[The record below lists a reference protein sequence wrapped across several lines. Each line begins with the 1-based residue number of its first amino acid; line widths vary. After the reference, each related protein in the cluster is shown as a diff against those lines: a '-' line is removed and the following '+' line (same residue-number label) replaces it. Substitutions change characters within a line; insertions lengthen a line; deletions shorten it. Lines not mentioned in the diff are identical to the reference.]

1 MAKQQI
7 LTAIDLGT
15 EKTVALIASLGM
27 DDLHELQVLGVS
39 VLPSSGMKKSQIV
52 DLEAVI
58 TTLSKALDAAERMAG
73 TEARQALVSI
83 TGAHIDS
90 MNSKGVV
97 AVAAPSQEI
106 SSEDIARV
114 IEAARAISLPP
125 SKRVVHVIPQDFSVD
140 TQTGIKDPL
149 GMTGIRLE
157 SEAHIITATN
167 TALKN
172 LEKSINDVGLN
183 VSAFVFSGLAAA
195 TAVLTET
202 EKELGV
208 VSVDIGAGTSSLCCY
223 VDGSLQHSATI
234 PIGARHITQDIALGC
249 RISLEAAEKVKL
261 ALSKDPLQSI
271 VPKAGESKESLRKRK
286 KLANELNLEKL
297 GIQEGVETL
306 SKKTVIEAI
315 MVPRIK
321 EIFSLLMEEL
331 RKKKLTGQIPA
342 GFVISGGG
350 AETVALT
357 EIGKRSTQLPV
368 RIAAPKKINGL
379 TSDLCHSEF
388 STVLGMLLYAKKHSQ
403 ELFTTER
410 QFSLPI
416 SFSFKP
422 SGKILKKAQSLFTSL
437 LP

>member
-7 LTAIDLGT
+7 ITAIDLGT
-15 EKTVALIASLGM
+15 EKTVALIASLGI
-27 DDLHELQVLGVS
+27 DELKELQVLGVS
-39 VLPSSGMKKSQIV
+39 VYPSAGMKKSQIV

-58 TTLSKALDAAERMAG
+58 TTLSKTLDAAERMAG
-73 TEARQALVSI
+73 TQARQALVSV
-83 TGAHIDS
+83 TGSHIDS

-97 AVAAPSQEI
+97 AVSAASQEI
-106 SSEDIARV
+106 ETEDIARV

-172 LEKSINDVGLN
+172 VEKSINDVGLG
-183 VSAFVFSGLAAA
+183 VSSFVFSGLAAA
-195 TAVLTET
+195 ESVLTET

-223 VDGSLQHSATI
+223 VDGSLQHSTTI

-261 ALSKDPLQSI
+261 ALSKDPIQSV

-297 GIQEGVETL
+297 GIQEGIETL

-315 MVPRIK
+315 MVPRLK

-331 RKKKLTGQIPA
+331 QKKKLINQVPA
-342 GFVISGGG
+342 GLVISGGG
-350 AETVALT
+350 AETIALT
-357 EIGKRSTQLPV
+357 EIGKRVTQLPV
-368 RIAAPKKINGL
+368 RIATPKKITGL
-379 TSDLCHSEF
+379 TNDLCHSEF
-388 STVLGMLLYAKKHSQ
+388 ATVLGMLLYAKRHSH
-403 ELFTTER
+403 ELFTKEI

-416 SFSFKP
+416 SFSLHP
-422 SGKILKKAQSLFTSL
+422 IGKVLKKIQSLFTSL